1 MTSNPVTDLARAARL
16 ASVSMQAV
24 TNEQKNEALLRIKQV
39 LAERKDEIATAN
51 EKDKQIAEEQVKA
64 GKLSGSL
71 FKRLDLFKGDK
82 FDTVLSGVSDI
93 ATLPDPTKQ
102 VTRAVKLDDG
112 LDLYRITVPVGVLL
126 TIFEARPEVVV
137 NISCLALKSGNAVIL
152 KGGKEATHTNAAL
165 AKVIQDALASL
176 PESNGIPK
184 EAVQIVETRED
195 ISALLD
201 LDRYV
206 DLVVPR
212 GSNSLVRYIQNNTR
226 IPVLGHADGI
236 CSVYLDKDLDIEK
249 ACRIAVDS
257 KTDYPAA
264 CNSAEQLLVHASLLQ
279 SDAFAKVAQALLQAN
294 VTLKCDPE
302 SLASLG
308 SSSLIPSELRDK
320 VVAAGPE
327 DYDTEFLDH
336 IIAVKV
342 VSDVN
347 AAVEHINEH
356 GSKHTDAIVTENEA
370 AADYFTTRVD
380 AAGCYWNAS
389 TRFADGFRYGFGAEV
404 GVSTNK
410 THARGPVGL
419 EGLVIYKYTVR
430 GNGHAASDFG
440 SGKKQ
445 YMHKAIA
452 PEDYKVYGIGSVYP
466 GSGLEKQ

>member
-1 MTSNPVTDLARAARL
+1 MVF
-16 ASVSMQAV
+16 
-24 TNEQKNEALLRIKQV
+24 K
-39 LAERKDEIATAN
+39 
-51 EKDKQIAEEQVKA
+51 IAEEQVKA

-195 ISALLD
+195 INALLD

-226 IPVLGHADGI
+226 YVFVFSLWIMTQVFIIRIPVLGHADGI
-236 CSVYLDKDLDIEK
+236 CSVYLDKDLDVEK
-249 ACRIAVDS
+249 ACRIVVD
-257 KTDYPAA
+257 
-264 CNSAEQLLVHASLLQ
+264 
-279 SDAFAKVAQALLQAN
+279 AKVIN
-294 VTLKCDPE
+294 GR
-302 SLASLG
+302 LG
-308 SSSLIPSELRDK
+308 D
-320 VVAAGPE
+320 
-327 DYDTEFLDH
+327 
-336 IIAVKV
+336 
-342 VSDVN
+342 
-347 AAVEHINEH
+347 
-356 GSKHTDAIVTENEA
+356 
-370 AADYFTTRVD
+370 
-380 AAGCYWNAS
+380 
-389 TRFADGFRYGFGAEV
+389 
-404 GVSTNK
+404 
-410 THARGPVGL
+410 
-419 EGLVIYKYTVR
+419 IYK
-430 GNGHAASDFG
+430 
-440 SGKKQ
+440 
-445 YMHKAIA
+445 
-452 PEDYKVYGIGSVYP
+452 
-466 GSGLEKQ
+466 